1 MTLALLPRALV
12 GLLPVLCFLGA
23 MRAFDSYKLV
33 RLRATLAVIAAGAAA
48 AGASYVIGSSLIAGA
63 GLPLATYSHY
73 VAPLVEEL
81 LKASVVAWLI
91 ARHRIAFL
99 VDAAICGFAVGAG
112 FSMVENLFY
121 LRLLPDAPLG
131 VWIVR
136 GFGTA
141 LMHGGATAI
150 FGVLGLMLSERAGQ
164 PGARTLL
171 PGLLL
176 AALLHAGFNQF
187 FFKPVLA
194 TAGIMLVL
202 PPLALLVF
210 ARSESTLERWL
221 EVGFDADTEL
231 LELINSG
238 AFSGSKVGH
247 YLESLKARFHGPIV
261 ADLLCYLRIRTEL
274 ALRAKGILML
284 KESGFDAGPPDDDTR
299 ERFAEMSYLEKS
311 IGPTG
316 LLAIRPFLR
325 MSRKDL
331 WQLYQIG
338 A

>member
-1 MTLALLPRALV
+1 MTLQLVLRASV
-12 GLLPVLCFLGA
+12 GLLPVLSFLAA
-23 MRAFDSYKLV
+23 MRYFDSYKLV
-33 RLRATLAVIAAGAAA
+33 HLRPTLVLIGAGGMAAIASYWAGAAVLGNFHLDFTA
-48 AGASYVIGSSLIAGA
+48 YSRYVG
-63 GLPLATYSHY
+63 
-73 VAPLVEEL
+73 PLVEES
-81 LKASVVAWLI
+81 LKGAVIVWLI
-91 ARHRIAFL
+91 RSHRIAFL

-112 FSMVENLFY
+112 FAMVENLFY
-121 LRLLPDAPLG
+121 LHLLPGAPLG

-141 LMHGGATAI
+141 LMHGGATAM
-150 FGVLGLMLSERAGQ
+150 FGILGLMASERAGA
-164 PGARTLL
+164 PHVRALL

-176 AALLHAGFNQF
+176 AALLHSAYNHF
-187 FFKPVLA
+187 FFSPILA
-194 TAGIMLVL
+194 TAGILLVL
-202 PPLALLVF
+202 PPLALWVF

-238 AFSGSKVGH
+238 TFSASKVGH
-247 YLESLKARFHGPIV
+247 YLESLKVRFRGPVV

-274 ALRAKGILML
+274 ALRAKGILMMR
-284 KESGFDAGPPDDDTR
+284 ESGFEAAPDDGTR
-299 ERFAEMSYLEKS
+299 ERFAEMGYLEGS

-316 LLAIRPFLR
+316 LLAIKPFLR

-338 A
+338 G

>member
-1 MTLALLPRALV
+1 MTLELALRASV
-12 GLLPVLCFLGA
+12 GLLPVLLFLAA
-23 MRAFDSYKLV
+23 MRFFDSYKLV
-33 RLRATLAVIAAGAAA
+33 HLRATLAVIAAGAVAA
-48 AGASYVIGSSLIAGA
+48 AASYFVSAAVLGN
-63 GLPLATYSHY
+63 LAIEFKTYSRY
-73 VAPLVEEL
+73 AAPLVEEL
-81 LKASVVAWLI
+81 LKGAVVVWLI
-91 ARHRIAFL
+91 SRHRVAFL

-112 FSMVENLFY
+112 FAMVENLFY

-141 LMHGGATAI
+141 IMHGGATAI
-150 FGVLGLMLSERAGQ
+150 FGILGLILSERAGHA
-164 PGARTLL
+164 GLRTLL

-176 AALLHAGFNQF
+176 AALLHSAYNHF
-187 FFKPVLA
+187 FFSPILA
-194 TAGIMLVL
+194 TFGILLVL
-202 PPLALLVF
+202 PPLVLLVF
-210 ARSESTLERWL
+210 ARSESGLERWL

-238 AFSGSKVGH
+238 KFSGSKVGH
-247 YLESLKARFHGPIV
+247 YLESLKARFHGPVV

-274 ALRAKGILML
+274 ALRAKGILMMR
-284 KESGFDAGPPDDDTR
+284 ESGFETAPDEATR
-299 ERFAEMSYLEKS
+299 ASFAEMDYLETS

-331 WQLYQIG
+331 WQLYQIER
-338 A
+338 